1 MSKALLSPGWSL
13 LCLCS
18 QTPCTTQ
25 ALCAKVKLV
34 HHLTATKWWGPPWPQ
49 QCQYCL
55 PDSAYCIWRKV
66 AEHCLPVH
74 PPGSMISP
82 SNKSGKADDL
92 LRWVWPPHTPPWS
105 SSGQGALTSREQT
118 AAAHTAPH
126 LTAWWAPFGSCFNFS
141 LSFLHPYRVRHG
153 NTRQWECTPSNQQ
166 MCWEEPGQCPS
177 GRPMSPHLPPEP
189 LGSNMGRRMV
199 PLLKGQKEAVGVG
212 CRQKQ
217 AWLHLKYILHVWC
230 ELKNSLARLV
240 GIGLSV

>member
-34 HHLTATKWWGPPWPQ
+34 HHLTATEWWGPPRPQ

-66 AEHCLPVH
+66 AEHCLPVL

-105 SSGQGALTSREQT
+105 SSGQGSLTSREQT

-126 LTAWWAPFGSCFNFS
+126 LTAWWAPLDHVSISPS
-141 LSFLHPYRVRHG
+141 LSYTYTVSDMETPGSGNALLLISRCVEKSQDTAHLADPCPHTCSQSLWEGTREEGWSHYWRDKRRQWGWGVEESRHG
-153 NTRQWECTPSNQQ
+153 S
-166 MCWEEPGQCPS
+166 
-177 GRPMSPHLPPEP
+177 
-189 LGSNMGRRMV
+189 
-199 PLLKGQKEAVGVG
+199 
-212 CRQKQ
+212 
-217 AWLHLKYILHVWC
+217 I
-230 ELKNSLARLV
+230 
-240 GIGLSV
+240 